1 MFAHAVK
8 DDLIGREQLQR
19 LFVTLKKV
27 LNAAHRVQ
35 LFRPLEESEPE
46 GLLGNRSD
54 KNLVLKLRI
63 FFLVPEEWK
72 PMAVCAQCS

>member
-35 LFRPLEESEPE
+35 FLRPLEEREPE
-46 GLLGNRSD
+46 GLLGKRRD
-54 KNLVLKLRI
+54 KNSKI
-63 FFLVPEEWK
+63 EDFFFVPEERK
-72 PMAVCAQCS
+72 RMAVCAQCS